1 VATCSGTEADMT
13 KKTGKYDVI
22 IVGGGPA
29 GIFAALEL
37 CQAADVKVLL
47 LEKGKDID
55 ARRCPIQ
62 DKGKSCASCSLCHL
76 VSGLG
81 GAGAFSD
88 GKLTLS
94 SAVGGR
100 LGEILGIE
108 RVQELIDYVDS
119 LYLKFGAT
127 DKIYGVGEEVD
138 ELKRR
143 AILAELRLIPVK
155 LRHIG
160 TERSRQVLR
169 GMRDFILRRVEI
181 RLGEMA
187 ESIVINDGV
196 VVGVETSRGERLEC
210 RYLILAP
217 GREGAEWLMKE
228 AGRLKLS
235 LKSNPIDVGVR
246 VEVPAPVLEELT
258 SVLYESKL
266 EFFSRSFG
274 DRIRTFCMCPG
285 GEVMMEATGGADP
298 VITVNGNS
306 YAERKTAN
314 TNFAILVSTT
324 FTEPFHE
331 PIAYGKYLARLANLL
346 SNGVLVQRFGDLM
359 EGHRSTPE
367 RIRDSIVEP
376 TLKAATPGDLS
387 FALPFRHLKGI
398 VEMLQAMDRLAP
410 GVASRHTLLYGVEV
424 KFYSSQLELSPCL
437 ETEISNMFAAGDG
450 AGVSRGLIQA
460 SACGVVVAR
469 EIVRRLNKKLKTKG
483 KN

>member
-1 VATCSGTEADMT
+1 MISQNPQ
-13 KKTGKYDVI
+13 KYDVI
-22 IVGGGPA
+22 IVGCGPA

-37 CQAADVKVLL
+37 CQSAGVNILI

-55 ARRCPIQ
+55 DRRCPLQ
-62 DKGKSCASCSLCHL
+62 EKGQNCLSCRPCHM

-94 SAVGGR
+94 PAVGGR
-100 LGEILGIE
+100 LGELLGNSQ
-108 RVQELIDYVDS
+108 VQELIDYVDS

-138 ELKRR
+138 EFRRR
-143 AILAELRLIPVK
+143 AILAELKLIPVK

-160 TERSRQVLR
+160 TERSRQVLKA
-169 GMRDFILRRVEI
+169 MRDFIFGRVEL
-181 RLGEMA
+181 RLGEVA
-187 ESIVINDGV
+187 ENIIVDNGV
-196 VVGVETSRGERLEC
+196 VAGVETNRGERLEC
-210 RYLILAP
+210 RYLVLAP
-217 GREGAEWLMKE
+217 GREGAEWLTNE
-228 AGRLKLS
+228 ASRLKLS
-235 LKSNPIDVGVR
+235 MKSNPIDVGVR
-246 VEVPAPVLEELT
+246 VEVPAPVLDELT
-258 SVLYESKL
+258 SVLYEAKL
-266 EFFSRSFG
+266 EFFSRSFN

-285 GEVMMEATGGADP
+285 GEVIMEATGGADS

-306 YAERKTAN
+306 YAERKTGN
-314 TNFAILVSTT
+314 TNFAILVSTM

-331 PIAYGKYLARLANLL
+331 PIAYGKYLARLANIL
-346 SNGVLVQRFGDLM
+346 SGGVLVQRFGDLM

-367 RIRDSIVEP
+367 RIQHSIVEP

-398 VEMLQAMDRLAP
+398 VEMLQAMDKLAP
-410 GVASRHTLLYGVEV
+410 GVASRHTLLYGAEV

-437 ETEISNMFAAGDG
+437 ETEIGNMFAAGDG

-469 EIVRRLNKKLKTKG
+469 EILRRLQK
-483 KN
+483 

>member
-1 VATCSGTEADMT
+1 MS
-13 KKTGKYDVI
+13 KKTSKYDVI
-22 IVGGGPA
+22 VVGGGPA

-37 CQAADVKVLL
+37 CQATGVKILI

-55 ARRCPIQ
+55 DRRCPLQ
-62 DKGKSCASCSLCHL
+62 EKGQNCSSCTPCHM

-100 LGEILGIE
+100 LGDLLGDDRI
-108 RVQELIDYVDS
+108 QELIDYVDS

-138 ELKRR
+138 ELRRR
-143 AILAELRLIPVK
+143 ASLAELKLIPVK

-160 TERSRQVLR
+160 TERSRQVLKA
-169 GMRDFILRRVEI
+169 MRDFIVGRVEL
-181 RLGEMA
+181 RLGEVA
-187 ESIVINDGV
+187 ESIIVDNGV
-196 VVGVETSRGERLEC
+196 VAGVETNRGERLEC
-210 RYLILAP
+210 RYLVLAP
-217 GREGAEWLMKE
+217 GREGAEWLTNE
-228 AGRLKLS
+228 ASRLKLS
-235 LKSNPIDVGVR
+235 MKSNPIDVGVR

-258 SVLYESKL
+258 SVLYEAKL
-266 EFFSRSFG
+266 EFFSKSFN

-285 GEVMMEATGGADP
+285 GEVIMEATGGADS

-306 YAERKTAN
+306 YAERKTGN
-314 TNFAILVSTT
+314 TNFAILVSTM

-331 PIAYGKYLARLANLL
+331 PIAYGKYLARLANIL
-346 SNGVLVQRFGDLM
+346 SGGVLVQRFGDLM

-367 RIRDSIVEP
+367 RIRHSIVEP

-398 VEMLQAMDRLAP
+398 VEMLQAMDKLAP
-410 GVASRHTLLYGVEV
+410 GVESRHTLLYGAEV

-437 ETEISNMFAAGDG
+437 ETEIGNMFAAGDG
-450 AGVSRGLIQA
+450 AGVSRGLVQA

-469 EIVRRLNKKLKTKG
+469 EIVRRLG
-483 KN
+483 K